1 MEKRLKESRY
11 ITGFDGIRSIAVI
24 GVILYHLLPNQIK
37 GGYLGVPI
45 FFVLSGYLITD
56 LLQQEWAINQKI
68 NIKQF
73 YLRRMKR
80 LYPALIGLLLFS
92 TTYITLF
99 QRNLLTNI
107 RAVIVTSLLY
117 INNWWQIFNGMSYFD
132 RFANESPFTHI
143 WSLAVEGQHY
153 LFWPLLFV
161 LLRKYLKNWWKIFG
175 VLLLASVISAELMA
189 LLYVPGSDP
198 SRVYYGTDTR
208 IFSIWLGCALGFVWP
223 STRLKQDIPEKAK
236 QIFNVAGGL
245 SLLLIGIAFIFW
257 DDYLSFLYRGGFFL
271 FSLFS
276 MVLVA
281 VTAHPGASWN
291 KWLTN
296 PLFTWMGKRSYGIY
310 LYQFPIMIF
319 YENKIKNVGE
329 KPITNA
335 IIELI
340 LIFGIAELSYRFI
353 EEPFRKFDYP
363 KFLETLKKP
372 AEWKKTVALPV
383 IFVLVVS
390 MVGIIIAPSKSA
402 SEEQTALQQ
411 RIEKNKK
418 IADDSKKP
426 TTATSTSSTEEA
438 TETSSSQTETEA
450 SSTEETQP
458 KEKSENYGLS
468 AVALERG
475 QNLSITGFG
484 DSVLLDAAD
493 ELQSVFPNIVV
504 DGEVGRQ
511 LYDSIPF
518 ITDLSEKGLLGDN
531 VLVSLGTNGAFTE
544 NQFDEVMAAFGN
556 RQIYWL
562 NVRVPTRRW
571 QNDVNNT
578 LGKMAEKYDNLTLID
593 WYDYSNDNDDWFYE
607 DQVHPNE
614 EGIYYYISLVATT
627 ILGK

>member
-117 INNWWQIFNGMSYFD
+117 VNNWWQIFNGMSYFD

-175 VLLLASVISAELMA
+175 VLLLASVISAGLMA

-426 TTATSTSSTEEA
+426 TTATSSTEEA

-468 AVALERG
+468 AAALERG

-511 LYDSIPF
+511 LYDSLPF

-627 ILGK
+627 ILGE

>member
-117 INNWWQIFNGMSYFD
+117 VNNWWQIFNGMSYFD

-175 VLLLASVISAELMA
+175 VLLLASVISAGLMA

-353 EEPFRKFDYP
+353 EEPFRKFDYR

-426 TTATSTSSTEEA
+426 TTATSSTEEA
-438 TETSSSQTETEA
+438 TATSSSQTETEA

-468 AVALERG
+468 AAALERG

-511 LYDSIPF
+511 LYDSLPF

-571 QNDVNNT
+571 QNDVNST

-627 ILGK
+627 ILGE